1 MTHLLN
7 LLVRK
12 EGCYLF
18 IILTKLFGYI
28 HIQIYSHN
36 LMLEK
41 FLQIIL
47 VTLLLGTSYVW

>member
-1 MTHLLN
+1 MMYLLS

-12 EGCYLF
+12 EVCYLYM
-18 IILTKLFGYI
+18 ILIKLFGYI
-28 HIQIYSHN
+28 RTQIYFQS

-47 VTLLLGTSYVW
+47 VTLLLGTRHVW

>member
-1 MTHLLN
+1 MTHPLS

-12 EGCYLF
+12 EVCCLF
-18 IILTKLFGYI
+18 TILTKLFGYI
-28 HIQIYSHN
+28 RIQMCYHN
-36 LMLEK
+36 LILEK

>member
-1 MTHLLN
+1 MMHLLS

-12 EGCYLF
+12 EVCYLYM
-18 IILTKLFGYI
+18 ILIKLFGYI
-28 HIQIYSHN
+28 LIQIYSHN

-47 VTLLLGTSYVW
+47 VTLLLGTRHVW

>member
-1 MTHLLN
+1 MMHLLS

-12 EGCYLF
+12 EVCYLF

-28 HIQIYSHN
+28 RIQMYYHN

-41 FLQIIL
+41 LLQIIL
-47 VTLLLGTSYVW
+47 VTLLLGTRYVW